1 MGSDLRG
8 TRMLRSFRQVFKSNR
23 LPMAAVMILVTLGM
37 VAYLAPSGRP
47 DTPDTVVAR
56 VYGRE
61 VLLRDLAEHMQELYQ
76 RYGKQASPEALKPFV
91 QSQALRDLMN
101 QKLMEELAER
111 HHVVVTDEEVGAR
124 LRAFLRQYPV
134 LLDAQGNLKP
144 MAELRTIFQDT
155 GFNPAIQ
162 ERNLRSELLRS
173 KLVQQAALQVPVD
186 SAWLEIENR
195 LRHEK
200 IGFQQATLAVDAA
213 TVADPGD
220 ATLEAFYKAGGERFL
235 QPPRRVIQYVA
246 VDRAALG
253 KEAPVDEDTLK
264 AAYDA
269 RKNDYLELKA
279 RHILFKAEGETQLQE
294 ATAKAQLLRERLVKG
309 QDFAK
314 AAEELS
320 EDPTAKGNGGDLGWF
335 RFPQMQKPF
344 SEAAAALRT
353 GEISQPV
360 RTIYG
365 IHLIKLEGRKD
376 KRFEDVKA
384 QLAQEISDS
393 RFNTRAQE
401 RLEQILKRS
410 NGGDLAAAA
419 KSLGSSAQL
428 SQPFSNDPSAS
439 VEGLPEFPQIANEVF
454 RMKVGDVSKPLAFAD
469 RHLLFRVQEERP
481 EAVPPF
487 KEIRTK
493 VLAAYR
499 IEEARKQAL
508 AKAQETLRAG
518 GLQAVGPVTDQ
529 AAAPLSGLRDLA
541 AHPGIRKALLDTPV
555 GQTTPLLW
563 TQDGKLWVARV
574 TSREPAPALAF
585 EGRRSLLQEVQTNE
599 AQKLLSAELQSLDE
613 QGRRRPGFSS
623 FWGQFGGIYVN
634 AEAVDIP
641 LER

>member
-1 MGSDLRG
+1 
-8 TRMLRSFRQVFKSNR
+8 MLRSFRQVFKSNR
-23 LPMAAVMILVTLGM
+23 TPMAAVMVVVLLGL
-37 VAYLAPSGRP
+37 VAYLAPSGRV

-61 VLLRDLAEHMQELYQ
+61 VLLRDMAEHMQELYQ

-124 LRAFLRQYPV
+124 LRAFLKQYPI
-134 LLDAQGNLKP
+134 LLDAQGNLKST
-144 MAELRTIFQDT
+144 AELKQIFQET

-162 ERNLRSELLRS
+162 ERNLRSELLRT
-173 KLVQQAALQVPVD
+173 KLIQQAAFQVPVD
-186 SAWLEIENR
+186 ATWLAVEDR
-195 LRHEK
+195 LRNEK
-200 IGFQQATLAVDAA
+200 VAFQQATLAVDPT

-220 ATLEAFYKAGGERFL
+220 GTLEAFYKAGGDRFL
-235 QPPRRVIQYVA
+235 QPPRRVIQFVA

-253 KEAPVDEDTLK
+253 KDVQVDEATLK
-264 AAYDA
+264 AAFEA
-269 RKNDYLELKA
+269 RKNDFIEFKA
-279 RHILFKAEGETQLQE
+279 RHILFKAEGDAQIQE

-309 QDFAK
+309 QSFAK

-320 EDPTAKGNGGDLGWF
+320 EDPSAKGNGGDLGWF

-344 SEAAAALRT
+344 SEAAAALKP

-365 IHLIKLEGRKD
+365 IHLIQLEGRRE
-376 KRFEDVKA
+376 KRFEDVKD
-384 QLAQEISDS
+384 QLAKEISDD
-393 RFNTRAQE
+393 RFNVRAQE
-401 RLEQILKRS
+401 RLEQIRKRA

-419 KSLGSSAQL
+419 KSMGSQAQV
-428 SQPFSNDPSAS
+428 SQPFSNEANAQS
-439 VEGLPEFPQIANEVF
+439 EGLPELPQIEAEAF
-454 RMKVGDVSKPLAFAD
+454 RLKVGEVSKPMRFAD
-469 RHLLFRVQEERP
+469 RHILFRVQEQLP

-487 KEIRTK
+487 QEIRAK

-499 IEEARKQAL
+499 LEESRKQAL
-508 AKAQETLRAG
+508 ARAEQALKTG

-529 AAAPLSGLRDLA
+529 AAAPLSGLRDLV

-563 TQDGKLWVARV
+563 AQDGKLWVARIV
-574 TSREPAPALAF
+574 SREPAPALDF
-585 EGRRSLLQEVQTNE
+585 EGRRTLIQEVQTTE
-599 AQKLLSAELQSLDE
+599 AQKLLSAELQSLDQ
-613 QGRRRPGFSS
+613 QGRLRPGLSS
-623 FWGQFGGIYVN
+623 FWGHFGGIYVN
-634 AEAVDIP
+634 ADAAQVQVE
-641 LER
+641 E